1 MNLWPDVLY
10 PVAAF
15 LSGSI
20 PWSWLLGKLRGVD
33 IRNEGSGNTGATN
46 LLRVCGRGVGL
57 TGLLLDTLK
66 GALPVLVAKYGIAGI
81 ATPSGDWVLA
91 VTSIFA
97 VIGHVISPWLGFRGG
112 KGVATTLGVLLILSP
127 LTMASGLVAFLL
139 AITIT
144 RYVSLGSISAAVA
157 VIPSVFIF
165 EPARLPVQII
175 ICLVAVLVV
184 VRHKSNIVKLLHG
197 EENRFSFHGGKN
209 AG

>member
-1 MNLWPDVLY
+1 MSLWPEALY
-10 PVAAF
+10 AAAAF

-20 PWSWLLGKLRGVD
+20 PWSWLLGKFRGID

-46 LLRVCGRGVGL
+46 LFRVCGRGAGF
-57 TGLLLDTLK
+57 TGLFLDTLK
-66 GALPVLVAKYGIAGI
+66 GALPVLAAKHGVAGI
-81 ATPSGDWVLA
+81 APSAGDWALA

-97 VIGHVISPWLGFRGG
+97 IIGHVFSPWLGFRGG

-127 LTMASGLVAFLL
+127 LTVAAGLFVFALVL
-139 AITIT
+139 SIT

-165 EPARLPVQII
+165 EPDKFPVQII

-184 VRHKSNIVKLLHG
+184 VRHKSNIVKLLRG
-197 EENRFSFHGGKN
+197 EENRFSFQGDKR
-209 AG
+209 